1 MKSEFKKEKE
11 RKERKR
17 KEKLWREENRLEEE
31 NKEENF
37 KEREK
42 GVELGAVLGLR
53 GLPVFHIRSSA
64 ALDCGCDPQRDSTEG
79 TPISC
84 HGSTKSFHQ
93 SYSIP
98 SDHNHTSTYALQQ
111 VAAIRRIV
119 NMNVFGNQLCAL
131 EQVSSFSWASF
142 PPFVKEG
149 VELNDFLRPF
159 RLSYFINW

>member
-11 RKERKR
+11 RKEKEKKSYGEKRIGWRKKIRKR
-17 KEKLWREENRLEEE
+17 ILR
-31 NKEENF
+31 
-37 KEREK
+37 REK
-42 GVELGAVLGLR
+42 KELNWVQSWVSGACLCFTLEAPPLWTVAVTHNVTPLR
-53 GLPVFHIRSSA
+53 GPPFPAMAPRS
-64 ALDCGCDPQRDSTEG
+64 LST
-79 TPISC
+79 
-84 HGSTKSFHQ
+84 Q